1 MINRAIYKSSS
12 PTLSN
17 NDYHELCLDSSGN
30 LKVNVIDTVSADGA
44 APASLFSNLGAN
56 ATLNVKAT
64 AGVVY
69 SVTCHNENAADRWI
83 QLHNTATIPS
93 SGVTVPILTFLVPTN
108 SQLIIGEDFFG
119 TTGVAFATGIAFA
132 FSTTKDVYTAATA
145 GDHST
150 HIRYE

>member
-1 MINRAIYKSSS
+1 MIVRGVYKSTN
-12 PTLSN
+12 PTLTN
-17 NDYHELCLDSSGN
+17 NQYHEPMLDSEGN
-30 LKVNVIDTVSADGA
+30 LKVNIAATGGSSAA
-44 APASLFSNLGAN
+44 SSLFSNLGAN

-64 AGVVY
+64 AGKVY
-69 SVTCHNENAADRWI
+69 SLTCHNENASDRWV
-83 QLHNTATIPS
+83 QLHNTATVPS
-93 SGVTVPILTFLVPTN
+93 TGVTVPILSFLVPVN

-119 TTGVAFATGIAFA
+119 SEGISFATGIAFA